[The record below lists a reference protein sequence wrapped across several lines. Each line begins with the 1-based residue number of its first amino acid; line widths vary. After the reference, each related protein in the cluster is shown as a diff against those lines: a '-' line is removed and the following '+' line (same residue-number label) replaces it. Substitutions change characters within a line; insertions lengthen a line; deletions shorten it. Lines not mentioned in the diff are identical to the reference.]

1 VSTSATAPTTAIPRV
16 VPAAPEV
23 RGHPG
28 ADHDQAAW
36 VARARRA
43 ATDIDRVRVL
53 ARTHEGDPDWAEVDA
68 LLDRLGIALGR
79 DHGPPVR
86 LGETSEAR

>member
-1 VSTSATAPTTAIPRV
+1 VSASSTTDT
-16 VPAAPEV
+16 AAPRRIPTDTGV
-23 RGHPG
+23 
-28 ADHDQAAW
+28 DHDQAAW
-36 VARARRA
+36 IARSRRA

-79 DHGPPVR
+79 DHGPPGAPR
-86 LGETSEAR
+86 